1 MTEAD
6 GALSLFKVPR
16 KAGRPR
22 SVNVARELTEAL
34 RAAEHLTH
42 ADRATIE
49 VGRRLAAEF
58 DATDDLKQVAA
69 LAGTLLAYLREL
81 GLSPK
86 SRASLGV
93 AQAAEEVNP
102 LDELALI
109 RRARRESGDDPRP

>member
-1 MTEAD
+1 MTD
-6 GALSLFKVPR
+6 SGGALELFKAPR
-16 KAGRPR
+16 RAGRPR
-22 SVNVARELTEAL
+22 AVKVVAEFTESL

-42 ADRATIE
+42 ADRAVIE
-49 VGRRLAAEF
+49 VGRRLAAEL
-58 DATDDLKQVAA
+58 DATDDPKQVTA
-69 LAGTLLAYLREL
+69 LAGALLAIFREL

-86 SRASLGV
+86 SRASIGV